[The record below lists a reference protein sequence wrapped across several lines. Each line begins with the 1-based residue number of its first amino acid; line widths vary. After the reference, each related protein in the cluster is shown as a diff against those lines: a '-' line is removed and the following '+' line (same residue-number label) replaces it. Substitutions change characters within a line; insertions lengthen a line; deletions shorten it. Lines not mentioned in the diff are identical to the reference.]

1 MTAENRSESGMN
13 LSEYQCLAAR
23 TINKALDTEKIERH
37 ALHGLSA
44 EVGELHGIFQKYYQ
58 GHTIEE
64 VHLKKEI
71 GDILWMI
78 AEFCTANGWDL
89 EEIAVMNIEKL
100 KARYP
105 DGFEAEKSLHRAK
118 GDI

>member
-1 MTAENRSESGMN
+1 MN
-13 LSEYQCLAAR
+13 LNEYQCLAAR
-23 TINKALDTEKIERH
+23 TINKELDTGRIERH

-58 GHTIEE
+58 GHAINDEH
-64 VHLKKEI
+64 VKKEV

-89 EEIAVMNIEKL
+89 DDIAAMNIEKL

-105 DGFEAEKSLHRAK
+105 KGFEAEKSLHRAE